1 MKKDIRFVATS
12 VAVVQGML
20 ELARVGADD
29 CLFDLGS
36 GDGRLV
42 IAAAQLGARA
52 VGIEIDPSLV
62 QRSRENAERAGVRG
76 VEFRRGN
83 FFDADLTG
91 ATVVTLYLL
100 HKVNLALLPR
110 LLAVLPLST
119 RIVSHSFEMGDWE
132 PQRTITVEQK
142 LIHLWV
148 L

>member
-12 VAVVQGML
+12 PAVVQGML
-20 ELARVGADD
+20 ELARVGPGDL
-29 CLFDLGS
+29 LFDLGS

-62 QRSRENAERAGVRG
+62 QRSRDHAERAGVEG

-100 HKVNLALLPR
+100 HKVNLALLPK
-110 LLAVLPLST
+110 LLAVLPVGT

-132 PQRTITVEQK
+132 PQQTITVEQK